1 LSSLDSVFYF
11 RFLVFY
17 SKKQLCFYFLSLLYF
32 QSVMTR
38 VFVILFDYF
47 TIGGLLTF
55 LLSLSS
61 FCVENVSKIV
71 SDQVSSYW
79 L

>member
-1 LSSLDSVFYF
+1 
-11 RFLVFY
+11 
-17 SKKQLCFYFLSLLYF
+17 
-32 QSVMTR
+32 MTR